1 MKTNN
6 TTTTNTTTARA
17 AAAMVR
23 AWEIRRAVAA
33 EIGCSVSAVLMGDCL
48 RMAWAEAEGANAERN
63 ARELLRGWSAMTPA
77 AQVEFMKKCIHRA
90 AKNVIGYSI
99 EDKYLQFTELPAFSL
114 YGLHDLDE
122 FVSETYIRIADKLA
136 DLDKLTERNERRA
149 AQGKRPL
156 TLVGLVYAAAHA
168 SIEAVYY
175 ADCKHAAAS
184 VREIMTDDGET
195 ASAVETVCA
204 AADNTER
211 AAVLRVDLEQ
221 FRAGRDEIDNRI
233 MELVG
238 QGYTERAI
246 AEDIGTISN
255 VAVHK
260 RIVRIR
266 ESLKEMHM

>member
-1 MKTNN
+1 
-6 TTTTNTTTARA
+6 
-17 AAAMVR
+17 
-23 AWEIRRAVAA
+23 
-33 EIGCSVSAVLMGDCL
+33 
-48 RMAWAEAEGANAERN
+48 
-63 ARELLRGWSAMTPA
+63 
-77 AQVEFMKKCIHRA
+77 MKKCIHRA
-90 AKNVIGYSI
+90 AKNIVGYSV
-99 EDKYLQFTELPAFSL
+99 EDKYLQFSELPAFSL

-136 DLDKLTERNERRA
+136 DLDRLTANNERRA
-149 AQGKRPL
+149 AKGKRPL
-156 TLVGLVYAAAHA
+156 TLVSLVYNAAHA

-175 ADCKHAAAS
+175 QDSKHAAAN
-184 VREIMTDDGET
+184 VREVMDDDGET

-204 AADNTER
+204 GAENTER

-233 MELVG
+233 MDLVSM
-238 QGYTERAI
+238 GYTERAI

-266 ESLKEMHM
+266 EALKEMHF